1 MLRQAT
7 YGTARIGLHTAFSE
21 KLQELNGGNA
31 IPFYQKFFSSF
42 LSGAIASSIGNPFDV
57 AVRVPT
63 PRECAAHGPR
73 RASWRPPP
81 PRLTRSV
88 ATRSWCACRPIQRSQ
103 WPNATATRASAMP

>member
-31 IPFYQKFFSSF
+31 IPFYQKFISSF

-57 AVRVPT
+57 AVSVP
-63 PRECAAHGPR
+63 
-73 RASWRPPP
+73 ASQMCQGSNLHPWRLLQ
-81 PRLTRSV
+81 PRLTRAV
-88 ATRSWCACRPIQRSQ
+88 ATCSWCASRPIQRSQ
-103 WPNATATRASAMP
+103 LPSGTAIRASAMR